1 MKLLIKLLIV
11 AAVLHAVVRA
21 GLLYWSH
28 YQLKDAAQQA
38 VVFGAGMSEG
48 ELLNEIL
55 RKAAELEIPLAPGDV
70 AVSRQGQRTTAAASY
85 VRQFEYLPT
94 MTYPVR
100 LSFEVDA
107 QAVRPVTAKDIL
119 P

>member
-1 MKLLIKLLIV
+1 MKLLFKLLI
-11 AAVLHAVVRA
+11 AGAVLHAVVRA

-38 VVFGAGMSEG
+38 LIFGAGVPEG
-48 ELLNEIL
+48 ELQNEIL
-55 RKAAELEIPLAPGDV
+55 RKAADLEIPLAPEDV
-70 AVSRQGQRTTAAASY
+70 VVTRQGQRTTAAASY
-85 VRQFEYLPT
+85 VQPFEYLPT
-94 MTYPVR
+94 LTYPVR

-107 QAVRPVTAKDIL
+107 LAVRPLTAKDTL